1 MNDFVLGMLFG
12 ILLTVV
18 MMTQVLRKLFFDL
31 LWLTGWCAVLLA
43 RGVLLVVFALCRA
56 FCAGVGVF
64 VETMHER
71 MSDRG
76 GYDDDWGFEVTC
88 RFEN

>member
-1 MNDFVLGMLFG
+1 
-12 ILLTVV
+12 
-18 MMTQVLRKLFFDL
+18 
-31 LWLTGWCAVLLA
+31 
-43 RGVLLVVFALCRA
+43 VVFALCQA